1 MLNGENAT
9 FECQTIRTS
18 SYDDAYWVL
27 KFNGETLSIS
37 YPNEIQG
44 YKNQGVVFME
54 SFNQDYYN
62 LTMIIPANLDFN
74 NTEIVC
80 ATFGPMSVPV
90 HLIVFN
96 TFRKTMVICVSII
109 NIITICN
116 ILYRTL
122 STIDTCC

>member
-9 FECQTIRTS
+9 FECQTIRTA

-27 KFNGETLSIS
+27 NGETLSIS

-90 HLIVFN
+90 HLIVFD
-96 TFRKTMVICVSII
+96 TFRKTI
-109 NIITICN
+109 NSDLC
-116 ILYRTL
+116 
-122 STIDTCC
+122 